1 MAQDLRCQQPC
12 GQGVSGALCSTDL
25 VWATWTPGSDS
36 CSSVTSRC
44 VAAGF
49 LSRELGGI
57 PILLNGNVV
66 ERLWEG
72 VGTGVLQPGFVMRSG
87 HVIGGVVA
95 WTEPKQ
101 SVCQPWDFRLSSLPM
116 IFTKKPQLSNFGT
129 FYFSTLFLKSHL
141 LQYS

>member
-95 WTEPKQ
+95 
-101 SVCQPWDFRLSSLPM
+101 
-116 IFTKKPQLSNFGT
+116 
-129 FYFSTLFLKSHL
+129 
-141 LQYS
+141 